1 MTGRRI
7 LFSVLGVA
15 LIGATVGEHVYRRL
29 VERRWRF
36 AVEGRQQLERQVSGV
51 LAAHQQLTG
60 DLTAER
66 QRTHTLSAAIAE
78 KNTQLDKAIAR
89 LAEEERTV
97 RDLQVRVVT
106 MQQHMNQLQGELAL
120 AIQERK
126 TASASTRPSAV
137 QLERI
142 VVSQADALASGGRI
156 LAVHR
161 DWNFVV
167 IDVGWDAINI
177 GDTVSIIRDNE
188 VLAKAQVE
196 RVQERVAAATILPGW
211 EAANIQVNDRVQM

>member
-1 MTGRRI
+1 MG
-7 LFSVLGVA
+7 LA
-15 LIGATVGEHVYRRL
+15 LIGATAGEHLYRRL
-29 VERRWRF
+29 VEQRWQI
-36 AVEGRQQLERQVSGV
+36 AVADRQRLERQVSGV

-60 DLTAER
+60 DVTAER
-66 QRTHTLSAAIAE
+66 QRTQTLSTAITE
-78 KNTQLDKAIAR
+78 KHAQLDQAIAR

-97 RDLQVRVVT
+97 RELHIRVAT
-106 MQQHMNQLQGELAL
+106 MQQQMDQLQGELAL

-126 TASASTRPSAV
+126 TAGASARASAV

-142 VVSQADALASGGRI
+142 VVSQVDALTSGGRI
-156 LAVHR
+156 LTVHQ

-167 IDVGWDAINI
+167 IDLGWDTVKI

-211 EAANIQVNDRVQM
+211 EADNIRVNDRVQM